1 MLEVFK
7 KCQNNLRTKII
18 DTEVHWVDTPMAT
31 QIPPGMATSNSST

>member
-18 DTEVHWVDTPMAT
+18 DTEVHWVDMPL
-31 QIPPGMATSNSST
+31 GGCELEK